1 MNSQSS
7 TAIELLSIFYG
18 LIMIKDKG
26 IQYIDTSSKS
36 PAGIAKSHRLIRI
49 QKDKEIQFLKL
60 CAMIELDDYKV
71 SRAINQRD
79 DRRAKRL
86 R

>member
-1 MNSQSS
+1 MNELKDSS
-7 TAIELLSIFYG
+7 VIDTSRFDR
-18 LIMIKDKG
+18 LIMSNG

-60 CAMIELDDYKV
+60 CAMIKLDDNKTT
-71 SRAINQRD
+71 RATNQRD
-79 DRRAKRL
+79 ERRAKRL

>member
-1 MNSQSS
+1 MNK
-7 TAIELLSIFYG
+7 EL
-18 LIMIKDKG
+18 
-26 IQYIDTSSKS
+26 QYIDTSSKT

-60 CAMIELDDYKV
+60 CAMIKLDDYKT

-79 DRRAKRL
+79 ERRAKRL

>member
-1 MNSQSS
+1 
-7 TAIELLSIFYG
+7 
-18 LIMIKDKG
+18 MIKG
-26 IQYIDTSSKS
+26 IQYIDTSSNT
-36 PAGIAKSHRLIRI
+36 PAGIAKSHRMIRM

-60 CAMIELDDYKV
+60 CAMIKLDDYKT

-79 DRRAKRL
+79 ERKAKRL

>member
-1 MNSQSS
+1 
-7 TAIELLSIFYG
+7 
-18 LIMIKDKG
+18 MIKE
-26 IQYIDTSSKS
+26 IQYIDTSSKT

-60 CAMIELDDYKV
+60 CAMIKLDDSKT

-79 DRRAKRL
+79 ERRAKRL

>member
-1 MNSQSS
+1 MN
-7 TAIELLSIFYG
+7 
-18 LIMIKDKG
+18 KDL
-26 IQYIDTSSKS
+26 QYIDTSSKT

-60 CAMIELDDYKV
+60 CALIKLDDSKI
-71 SRAINQRD
+71 SRATNQRD
-79 DRRAKRL
+79 ERRAKRL